1 MRLRRS
7 SPDVPGYARRRNG
20 TGFVYLDQRGKRI
33 GDPATVERIR
43 ALAIPPAWTDVW
55 ICPDERGHLQA
66 VGIDAAGRRQYRY
79 HDAWRERRDRDK
91 FAHVEGFAERLPEL
105 RARVAADLRKRGFP
119 RERVL
124 ACSVRLLDL
133 GLFRVGTE
141 DYTLAN
147 GSFGLATIRK
157 DHTTV
162 RRDRVEFDF
171 VGKSG
176 KRHVREVRDAAIL
189 PVLRSLRRRVNG
201 GEELL
206 AYKDGDA
213 WRDIRSS
220 DINAYVQ
227 EVLDEG
233 YSAKD
238 FRTWHATVL
247 AAVHLGTEGVPVP
260 ASPAA
265 RRRSITAAVKE
276 VAVHLGNTPAVC
288 RRAYI
293 DPRVTDRYL
302 EGLTIDLED
311 VRPSAQAEIEAK
323 VLELL
328 RSRSDASLR
337 AAA

>member
-7 SPDVPGYARRRNG
+7 SPDAPGYARRRNG
-20 TGFVYLDQRGKRI
+20 SGFVYLDQRGERI
-33 GDPATVERIR
+33 VDPQIIERIR
-43 ALAIPPAWTDVW
+43 GLAIPPAWADVW
-55 ICPDERGHLQA
+55 ICADERGHLQA
-66 VGIDAAGRRQYRY
+66 LGTDAAGRRQYRY

-91 FAHVEGFAERLPEL
+91 FEHVERFAERLPEL
-105 RARVAADLRKRGFP
+105 RERVAADLRKRALP

-141 DYTLAN
+141 DYTHAN
-147 GSFGLATIRK
+147 GSFGLATLRK

-206 AYKDGDA
+206 AYREGDD

-220 DINAYVQ
+220 DINAYVK
-227 EVLDEG
+227 EVLDEEF
-233 YSAKD
+233 SAKD

-260 ASPAA
+260 ASPTAK
-265 RRRSITAAVKE
+265 RRSVTAAVTE
-276 VAVHLGNTPAVC
+276 VAEHLGNTPAVC
-288 RRAYI
+288 RRSYI

-302 EGLTIDLED
+302 EGITIDLDD
-311 VRPSAQAEIEAK
+311 VGPRAQAEIEAK

-328 RSRSDASLR
+328 RSRGDTSMR